1 MSEPETCALPLGI
14 TDRMRRLLGAE
25 YPAFLASYDKPRRP
39 ALRVNPLRLDG
50 APDGVRVNEILYH
63 SRTRFRVSS
72 TKTIDFCRTMDEN
85 YRHPFSGRA
94 RRLPPCP

>member
-1 MSEPETCALPLGI
+1 MSEPETCALPLGF

-50 APDGVRVNEILYH
+50 IPDGVRVLLPFLAE
-63 SRTRFRVSS
+63 RVPF
-72 TKTIDFCRTMDEN
+72 TAAGTIPTTPPCVPADTRTM
-85 YRHPFSGRA
+85 
-94 RRLPPCP
+94 RRGCTIFRRQAP

>member
-1 MSEPETCALPLGI
+1 MSEPETCALPLGF

-50 APDGVRVNEILYH
+50 APAG
-63 SRTRFRVSS
+63 
-72 TKTIDFCRTMDEN
+72 TIPTTPPCVPADTRTM
-85 YRHPFSGRA
+85 
-94 RRLPPCP
+94 RRGCTIFRRQAP

>member
-1 MSEPETCALPLGI
+1 MSEPETCALPLGF

-50 APDGVRVNEILYH
+50 IPDGVRAPLPCGARTLHGGRLVL
-63 SRTRFRVSS
+63 SRRPRPASRQTPV
-72 TKTIDFCRTMDEN
+72 
-85 YRHPFSGRA
+85 P
-94 RRLPPCP
+94 

>member
-1 MSEPETCALPLGI
+1 MSEPETCALPLGF

-50 APDGVRVNEILYH
+50 IPEANE
-63 SRTRFRVSS
+63 
-72 TKTIDFCRTMDEN
+72 
-85 YRHPFSGRA
+85 
-94 RRLPPCP
+94 